1 VVAARREM
9 LPGEDLLRLLR
20 EQRITHM
27 KTMQSALAAT
37 PVEALPDLRTLIC
50 GGDRLPG
57 EQLRRWSAE
66 GRSFFNGYG
75 ATEASI
81 RNTSSAYAAEDGDP
95 PIGRTFGN
103 TQLYVLDRW
112 LEPVPV
118 GVAGELY
125 IGGVGVVRGYMG
137 RAELTAERFLPD
149 PHRGVAGAR
158 LYRTGDLGRRRSDGE
173 IEFLG
178 RADHQVKVRGYRV
191 ELGEIEAVLRM
202 HEQVREAVVLQRED
216 APGQQ
221 RLVAYVVPEA
231 GVEVAAADVAV
242 AELRRHVAEQV
253 PEYMVPGAF
262 VVMEQLPIMANGKV
276 DRRLLPAPESGSERE
291 YVEPRTVMEEL
302 VAGIF
307 AELLGLERVGAEDN
321 FFQLGGHSLMATQ
334 VVSRLR
340 DALEIEVPLRAVF
353 ELRTV
358 EALARTVEDQLFGD
372 LDDDQMAEHL
382 EELESEQ
389 APDVETA
396 SGPVVAQ

>member
-1 VVAARREM
+1 AELVVAPRRAM
-9 LPGEDLLRLLR
+9 LPGEDLLRTLR
-20 EQRITHM
+20 EERITHV

-37 PVEALPDLRTLIC
+37 PVEALPELRTLIC

-57 EQLRRWSAE
+57 EQLRRWSRE
-66 GRSFFNGYG
+66 GRRFFNGYG

-103 TQLYVLDRW
+103 TQLYVLDGRM
-112 LEPVPV
+112 EPVPT

-137 RAELTAERFLPD
+137 RPDLTAERFLPD

-173 IEFLG
+173 IEFMG

-191 ELGEIEAVLRM
+191 ELGEIEAVLRT
-202 HEQVREAVVLQRED
+202 HAQVREAVVLLRED
-216 APGQQ
+216 TPGQQ
-221 RLVAYVVPEA
+221 RLVAYLVPEA
-231 GVEVAAADVAV
+231 GGEPAAADRAV
-242 AELRRHVAEQV
+242 AELRRHVGEQL

-276 DRRLLPAPESGSERE
+276 DRKLLPAPESASEEE
-291 YVEPRTVMEEL
+291 YVEPRTEVEALM
-302 VAGIF
+302 AGIF

-321 FFQLGGHSLMATQ
+321 FFRLGGHSLLATK

-340 DALEIEVPLRAVF
+340 QSLGIEVPLSAVF
-353 ELRTV
+353 EQPTV
-358 EALARTVEDQLFGD
+358 EALAAIVEDQLIGELGADEMVED
-372 LDDDQMAEHL
+372 LED
-382 EELESEQ
+382 LESEQ
-389 APDVETA
+389 DPGAEKAAVR
-396 SGPVVAQ
+396 